1 MQKNLGEMALEDYIK
16 ENKRKEKF
24 QKKGLQGT
32 KPSKTLI
39 VSSIHLDTTEV
50 DLFKFFSEKGPLI
63 ECSLKKDQFG
73 RSMGKAK
80 VTFDRLEDSEKAFKE
95 LNGIEFKGQ
104 VIQIKYFSEQKPIK
118 KNETGKPSNRN
129 FKI

>member
-39 VSSIHLDTTEV
+39 ISGLNLDATEV
-50 DLFKFFSEKGPLI
+50 DLFKFFSEKGALI
-63 ECSLKKDQFG
+63 ECSLKKD
-73 RSMGKAK
+73 
-80 VTFDRLEDSEKAFKE
+80 
-95 LNGIEFKGQ
+95 
-104 VIQIKYFSEQKPIK
+104 
-118 KNETGKPSNRN
+118 
-129 FKI
+129 